1 MREVNRTVEGNYIV
15 ISAFSADIFD
25 KNGAYMWSVC
35 EENCL
40 VFLDRKALTENEM
53 LAAS

>member
-1 MREVNRTVEGNYIV
+1 MREVKKTAEGNYIV

-25 KNGAYMWSVC
+25 KNGVYMWSVC
-35 EENCL
+35 EENSV
-40 VFLDRKALTENEM
+40 VFLNKKALTENEM